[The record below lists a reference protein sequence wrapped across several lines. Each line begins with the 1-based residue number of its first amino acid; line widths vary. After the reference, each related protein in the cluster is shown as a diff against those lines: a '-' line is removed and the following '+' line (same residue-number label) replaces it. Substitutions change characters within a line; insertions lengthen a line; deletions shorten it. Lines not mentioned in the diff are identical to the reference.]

1 MTVTLRS
8 KAKRLCAGAAV
19 ISLTIGLGVLSSP
32 AWAASLD
39 EALART
45 YLDNPTL
52 RATRA
57 ELRGVDEG
65 VAQARSGWRPN
76 VEVNGGAG
84 LSYRDSDTGATSTSD
99 GTVPLSGSLDVV
111 QPLYTGGRTDAQVNA
126 AEKDVEAQRA
136 LLAAVEQSVLRD
148 AVTAYM
154 NVWSAEAVLSLNQN
168 NERVLRRQ
176 LQATRDRFEVGET
189 TRTDVSQAEARL
201 SRAVSSRIQA
211 EGELASAI
219 ATYEQVIGE
228 KPSGVEQ
235 APIPGGLP
243 ASREETVSAALN
255 DNPNV
260 IAAIFVQQAAEARV
274 DASEAELNPE
284 VNLVGTLAHGRNQT
298 RSNTDSSEASIIA
311 QLVIPIYQ
319 QGFVSSQVRE
329 SKQISNQRA
338 IEIEEARR
346 LAKQQAIASWEALLT
361 RRSQVESLLS
371 EVRAS
376 QIALD
381 GVRQENLVG
390 ARTVLDVLDAE
401 QELLN
406 AQVDLVTAQR
416 DVVIASYG
424 ALSAVGRLTA
434 GQIGLPV
441 EIYDPIK
448 NYDAVAGKWYGTDI
462 PSE

>member
-1 MTVTLRS
+1 MTVGLLSR
-8 KAKRLCAGAAV
+8 AKRLRSGVAV
-19 ISLTIGLGVLSSP
+19 LSLCIGLGVLSSP
-32 AWAASLD
+32 AGAETLD

-84 LSYRDSDTGATSTSD
+84 LSYQDRNVGSVSTSD
-99 GTVPLSGSLDVV
+99 GTVPLAGSIDVV
-111 QPLYTGGRTDAQVNA
+111 QPLYTGGRTDAQVDA

-148 AVTAYM
+148 GVTAYM

-219 ATYEQVIGE
+219 ATYEQVIGVN
-228 KPSGVEQ
+228 PSGVEQ
-235 APIPGGLP
+235 APAPSGLP
-243 ASREETVSAALN
+243 ASRDETVSSALD

-260 IAAIFVQQAAEARV
+260 IAAVFVQQAAEARV

-284 VNLVGTLAHGRNQT
+284 VNLVGSLGHTRNQT
-298 RSNTDSSEASIIA
+298 RSNTDTNEASIIA

-329 SKQISNQRA
+329 NKQISNQRA

-346 LAKQQAIASWEALLT
+346 LAKQQAIASWEALVT

-424 ALSAVGRLTA
+424 ALAAVGRLTA
-434 GQIGLPV
+434 ERIGLPV
-441 EIYDPIK
+441 EIYDPTK
-448 NYDAVAGKWYGTDI
+448 NYDAVADKWYGTDI
-462 PSE
+462 SGE